1 MEGGEFCGSLVSF
14 KIDTGVEIT
23 VINKPGCI
31 PLTQEPSATDAQ
43 HDRTNFRGG
52 RLPVGGSFLGIIEG
66 GIGSFGFVHMA
77 IFLDRFFGFW
87 AKRLRFFRFW
97 CSLRFADF
105 SFFSIRFSVFVEN
118 KSGFSVLLS
127 NVVCIRFSVLAA
139 FLGGFS
145 VWMIFLRFCG
155 F

>member
-1 MEGGEFCGSLVSF
+1 MSF

-52 RLPVGGSFLGIIEG
+52 RLPVAGSFLGIIEG

-87 AKRLRFFRFW
+87 AKRLRFFGFGVRCDLQIFRFLA
-97 CSLRFADF
+97 SGF
-105 SFFSIRFSVFVEN
+105 RFS
-118 KSGFSVLLS
+118 
-127 NVVCIRFSVLAA
+127 
-139 FLGGFS
+139 
-145 VWMIFLRFCG
+145 
-155 F
+155 